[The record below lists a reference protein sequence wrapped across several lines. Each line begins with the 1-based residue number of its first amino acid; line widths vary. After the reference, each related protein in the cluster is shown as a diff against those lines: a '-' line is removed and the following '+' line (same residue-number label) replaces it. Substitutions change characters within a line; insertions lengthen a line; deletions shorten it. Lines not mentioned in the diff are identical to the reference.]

1 VQGDEPLTLPAHVD
15 AVVRALQAAPRE
27 CVYSTAATPMSRAE
41 DISSRSRV
49 KVVVDTAGHALYFS
63 RAVIPGGHA
72 AAPAPGG
79 AYLLHLGLQCY
90 DAAFLARFPDLPPTP
105 LQLAEDLEQL
115 KALEHGYKLRVVT
128 VRDEDGEVEGGAL
141 VAHGVDEPGDVARVE
156 AALAARRTRL
166 QRAHVA

>member
-1 VQGDEPLTLPAHVD
+1 MQGDEPLTLPAHVD

-27 CVYSTAATPMSRAE
+27 CVYSTAATPMSRPE
-41 DISSRSRV
+41 DVSSRSRV

-128 VRDEDGEVEGGAL
+128 VRDEGGEDEGSAL